1 MGNIVATKCKSCGFT
16 NEFRLGGGRFDYQ
29 TYCPV
34 PAINKETLEFENI
47 NYYENKNS
55 GNYLF
60 YSDEVLKG
68 INNNDKT
75 FSNFNLY
82 FNEEGNYCPSCKN
95 KTLAFR
101 VIIYVD

>member
-1 MGNIVATKCKSCGFT
+1 MGNIVATKCRTCGFT

-47 NYYENKNS
+47 NHYEHKNS
-55 GNYLF
+55 DKYLF
-60 YSDEVLKG
+60 YSDVVLKG
-68 INNNDKT
+68 INTNDKT
-75 FSNFNLY
+75 FSNFDLY
-82 FNEEGNYCPSCKN
+82 FNEEGNYCKRYKN

-101 VIIYVD
+101 ITMYLD